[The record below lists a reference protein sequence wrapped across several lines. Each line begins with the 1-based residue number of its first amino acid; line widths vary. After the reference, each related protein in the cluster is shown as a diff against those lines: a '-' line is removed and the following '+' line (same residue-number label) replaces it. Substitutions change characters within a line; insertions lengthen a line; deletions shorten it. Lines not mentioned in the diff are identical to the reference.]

1 MSVEGVSLMD
11 NFESPVLVRTHTY
24 THNQMK
30 IYYPQIEGQI
40 SPRIQQQVNHQ
51 IIQINQQLGD
61 MQNPEARPG
70 MYGEFAVKT
79 NEKNI
84 LSIGFSNFAYTPH
97 AAHGMTY
104 IKSLTWDLTTGR
116 TYGLKDLFKPNSNY
130 VEVLN
135 RIIKA
140 QIKALDMD
148 TLEPF
153 KSIRPDQD
161 FYIADKAL
169 VIYFQLYEITAYVY
183 GFPMFPISVFDL
195 QNIIDE
201 NGPLG
206 KMAVYGL

>member
-1 MSVEGVSLMD
+1 MEQ
-11 NFESPVLVRTHTY
+11 FQPPVLIRTLTY
-24 THNQMK
+24 SPHNIK

-40 SPRIQQQVNHQ
+40 NPRIQQQVNQQ
-51 IIQINQQLGD
+51 IIQQNQELAH
-61 MQNPEARPG
+61 MQNPETQTE
-70 MYGEFAVKT
+70 MYGEFGIKT

-84 LSIGFSNFAYTPH
+84 LSVAFSNYAYTPMQ
-97 AAHGMTY
+97 AHGMTY

-116 TYGLKDLFKPNSNY
+116 TYRLKDLFKPDSNY
-130 VEVLN
+130 VQVLN
-135 RIIKA
+135 HIIKE
-140 QIKALDMD
+140 QIKALKID

-183 GFPMFPISVFDL
+183 GFPMFSISVFDL

-201 NGPLG
+201 KGPLG
-206 KMAVYGL
+206 RMAVYGL

>member
-1 MSVEGVSLMD
+1 MD
-11 NFESPVLVRTHTY
+11 SFQPPVLVRTLTY
-24 THNQMK
+24 APGNIK
-30 IYYPQIEGQI
+30 IYYPQIEGRI
-40 SPRIQQQVNHQ
+40 NPRIQQQVNQQ
-51 IIQINQQLGD
+51 IIQINQQLQQ

-79 NEKNI
+79 NEQNI
-84 LSIGFSNFAYTPH
+84 LSIGFLNYAYTPM

-104 IKSLTWDLTTGR
+104 IKSETWDLTTGR
-116 TYGLKDLFKPNSNY
+116 TYQLKDLFKPGANY

-135 RIIKA
+135 RLIKV
-140 QIKALDMD
+140 QIKSRQID

-153 KSIRPDQD
+153 KSISPNQD
-161 FYIADKAL
+161 YYIADKAL
-169 VIYFQLYEITAYVY
+169 VIYFQLYDLTAYAY

-206 KMAVYGL
+206 KLAVNGL